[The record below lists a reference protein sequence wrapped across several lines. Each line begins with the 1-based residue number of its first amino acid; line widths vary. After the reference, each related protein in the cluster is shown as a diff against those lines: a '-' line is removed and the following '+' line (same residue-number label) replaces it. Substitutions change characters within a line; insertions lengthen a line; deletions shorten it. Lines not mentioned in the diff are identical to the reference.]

1 MNTKTGTNINEAISL
16 IRSGEIVAIPT
27 ETVYGLAGNG
37 TDEKAIQ
44 KIFKAK
50 KRPLSN
56 PLILH
61 FSNLDIYPI
70 CQKPP
75 DTCKIL
81 AEHFWPGPLTL
92 LLDKSEIIPD
102 MVNAVTVE
110 LRFVPNQEMTFVIV
124 KN

>member
-50 KRPLSN
+50 KRLSN

-61 FSNLDIYPI
+61 FSNLEIYPNMSKTSRHM
-70 CQKPP
+70 QKPSG
-75 DTCKIL
+75 TFL
-81 AEHFWPGPLTL
+81 ARTSTL

-102 MVNAVTVE
+102 MVNAGNVE
-110 LRFVPNQEMTFVIV
+110 LRFESPTM
-124 KN
+124 K